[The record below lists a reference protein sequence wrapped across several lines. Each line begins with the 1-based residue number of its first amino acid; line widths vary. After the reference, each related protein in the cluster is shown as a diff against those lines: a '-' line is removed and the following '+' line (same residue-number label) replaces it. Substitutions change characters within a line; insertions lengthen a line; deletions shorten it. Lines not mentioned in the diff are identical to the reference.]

1 MHKFFIFLCFLLAFP
16 LLVSAQE
23 KRAPQVCK
31 AENRTNIFGTPF
43 CCSRKTGLK
52 YKEKKMKC
60 TEIMDQKDLEEREAL
75 TVSVTILDK
84 GDISLDPAK
93 EILEYPKRLPKLSAA
108 DLSSPLMVEKFYHC
122 KNKNSALYLR
132 QRPEHYYASITQFYP
147 KIEIH
152 MDLDTEAEIDEVQ
165 KALFHY
171 FCNLFD
177 PLSFF
182 QTLNA
187 PEPPQVLKTQTN
199 NQPSKPKKLENAT
212 LSAKNKTARSTQAE
226 RMQNN
231 PKSQPR
237 AGRNQ
242 IVQPVQPAKKGWPL
256 LGLQFY
262 PAAVPGNFKQVRRFI
277 TQDDQVE
284 IKINF
289 TSSDKSAFYQKLQI
303 KYDGQLTQGT
313 ECNDG
318 SRLLETAVNGLYQAY
333 LLKPNA
339 ILVLTFGYPPQTA
352 SPFLPREKRLQ
363 LCAADLSTVW

>member
-1 MHKFFIFLCFLLAFP
+1 MHKFFIFLYFLVACP

-23 KRAPQVCK
+23 KQAAQACK
-31 AENRTNIFGTPF
+31 TENRTNIFGTPF

-52 YKEKKMKC
+52 YKEKKIKC

-147 KIEIH
+147 KIEMH
-152 MDLDTEAEIDEVQ
+152 VDLDTDVAVDEVQ

-187 PEPPQVLKTQTN
+187 PEPPQVLKTQTRDH
-199 NQPSKPKKLENAT
+199 PSEPKQIETAT
-212 LSAKNKTARSTQAE
+212 RPAKNTAARSTQAE
-226 RMQNN
+226 RTQNN
-231 PKSQPR
+231 PKSQPH
-237 AGRNQ
+237 AVRNQ
-242 IVQPVQPAKKGWPL
+242 TAQPAQPAQKAWPL
-256 LGLQFY
+256 LGLTFY
-262 PAAVPGNFKQVRRFI
+262 SATVPGNFKQVRRF
-277 TQDDQVE
+277 TTKDGQVE

-318 SRLLETAVNGLYQAY
+318 SRLLETAVNGLYQAF

>member
-1 MHKFFIFLCFLLAFP
+1 MHKFFIFLYFLVACP

-23 KRAPQVCK
+23 KQAAQACK
-31 AENRTNIFGTPF
+31 TENRTNIFGTPF

-52 YKEKKMKC
+52 YKEKKIKC

-93 EILEYPKRLPKLSAA
+93 DIIEYQQGLPKLSAKE
-108 DLSSPLMVEKFYHC
+108 LSSPETVEKFYRC
-122 KNKNSALYLR
+122 KNKNSAVFLR
-132 QRPEHYYASITQFYP
+132 QRPEYYASVTQFYP
-147 KIEIH
+147 KIEIL

-165 KALFHY
+165 NAIFHY
-171 FCNLFD
+171 LCNSFD

-242 IVQPVQPAKKGWPL
+242 TAQPVQPAKKGWPL

-262 PAAVPGNFKQVRRFI
+262 PAAVPGNFKQVRRF
-277 TQDDQVE
+277 TTKDGQVE

>member
-1 MHKFFIFLCFLLAFP
+1 MHKFFIFLYFLVACP
-16 LLVSAQE
+16 ILVSAQ
-23 KRAPQVCK
+23 P
-31 AENRTNIFGTPF
+31 
-43 CCSRKTGLK
+43 
-52 YKEKKMKC
+52 
-60 TEIMDQKDLEEREAL
+60 
-75 TVSVTILDK
+75 
-84 GDISLDPAK
+84 
-93 EILEYPKRLPKLSAA
+93 
-108 DLSSPLMVEKFYHC
+108 
-122 KNKNSALYLR
+122 
-132 QRPEHYYASITQFYP
+132 
-147 KIEIH
+147 
-152 MDLDTEAEIDEVQ
+152 
-165 KALFHY
+165 
-171 FCNLFD
+171 
-177 PLSFF
+177 
-182 QTLNA
+182 
-187 PEPPQVLKTQTN
+187 
-199 NQPSKPKKLENAT
+199 
-212 LSAKNKTARSTQAE
+212 E

-242 IVQPVQPAKKGWPL
+242 IVQTVQPAKKGWPL

-262 PAAVPGNFKQVRRFI
+262 PAAVPGNFKQVRRFT
-277 TQDDQVE
+277 TQDEQVE